1 MQRIAAYSFNTMSR
15 SLNKERN
22 IKFKLRKDEQYETDL
37 EKFVFKK
44 FVHIDIPDLDMLLN
58 QHMLF

>member
-1 MQRIAAYSFNTMSR
+1 MSR